1 MAMRKVRIYLLSGI
15 SASGDDGNT
24 ADLEDCRDDTK
35 SALPS
40 SFHLSTSW
48 DHSHF
53 MSTGV
58 GFVCRGVVLVQVES
72 IFFRNVR
79 VLSEFVNHVQ
89 VKSQLG
95 RYRVWPSV
103 KFSCTQRCDLP

>member
-1 MAMRKVRIYLLSGI
+1 M
-15 SASGDDGNT
+15 
-24 ADLEDCRDDTK
+24 TK

-40 SFHLSTSW
+40 SSHLSTSW

-72 IFFRNVR
+72 ILFRNVR

-89 VKSQLG
+89 AKSQLG

-103 KFSCTQRCDLP
+103 KFYKMMNRKHERLRLNITSTEMNARPNDSFDESTGF